1 MKRMSVAVM
10 VTVFAVM
17 SLLASMAIA
26 AQGTIKETADF
37 KIMTPDGWEF
47 SDFGNGTV
55 QTYNKSGSYMVELK
69 KAGSNMS
76 EADVES
82 GVANIAKQYK
92 GTGPDKVEM
101 LGLTFYRTT
110 FDRSSMH
117 ATLYAALKDGT
128 KISITLFGADHET
141 DATMQAVLKSIEIK

>member
-1 MKRMSVAVM
+1 MVVTIVNSGHQPKNRRNVMKRMSVAVM

-55 QTYNKSGSYMVELK
+55 QTLSL
-69 KAGSNMS
+69 
-76 EADVES
+76 
-82 GVANIAKQYK
+82 I
-92 GTGPDKVEM
+92 
-101 LGLTFYRTT
+101 
-110 FDRSSMH
+110 H
-117 ATLYAALKDGT
+117 
-128 KISITLFGADHET
+128 I
-141 DATMQAVLKSIEIK
+141 